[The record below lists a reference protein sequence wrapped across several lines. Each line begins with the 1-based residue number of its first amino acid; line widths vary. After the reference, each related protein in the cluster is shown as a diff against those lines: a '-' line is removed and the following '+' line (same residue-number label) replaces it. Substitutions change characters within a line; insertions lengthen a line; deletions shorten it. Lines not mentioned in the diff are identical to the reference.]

1 MTLKNLGA
9 LYKRQGKLQ
18 AASALD
24 DIASQQQPHQAVC
37 QLGLFVPVLCSIS
50 LLLMAIECF

>member
-1 MTLKNLGA
+1 MQWLLCGDSPTLTMTLKNLGA

-24 DIASQQQPHQAVC
+24 DIASQQQQLPRQAVC
-37 QLGLFVPVLCSIS
+37 QL
-50 LLLMAIECF
+50 